1 MCPLSQN
8 FHWPGTHTIVEVPTR
23 LLLLPSAPAK
33 TILYYTL
40 RFVLWSSYQTNI
52 GIGRE
57 VGAAIRVLIG
67 DKDDKETDS
76 FCTLAD
82 RHYRES
88 VFVPMVTCI
97 MPHHLPL
104 PPQNLLIIM
113 KSPEWPAY
121 LCTIEVPSRSQIIVQ
136 FEKSGMLISY
146 FYNIV
151 IIVSSNWLGRCYC
164 WMVPSTTTSTMR
176 SLKSS

>member
-1 MCPLSQN
+1 MPSLAKFSLTRYSYYSRSAHQ
-8 FHWPGTHTIVEVPTR
+8 TTTTIISTCH
-23 LLLLPSAPAK
+23 
-33 TILYYTL
+33 TILY
-40 RFVLWSSYQTNI
+40 SSF
-52 GIGRE
+52 RSL
-57 VGAAIRVLIG
+57 VLIPNQHWDWEG
-67 DKDDKETDS
+67 GGGSYKGANRRQRWQRNRLFLYLGWS
-76 FCTLAD
+76 PLQ
-82 RHYRES
+82 RIS
-88 VFVPMVTCI
+88 VRSNG
-97 MPHHLPL
+97 HLYNATPSTRL

>member
-1 MCPLSQN
+1 MPSLAEFSLTRYSYYYSRSAHQTTTTIISTCQN
-8 FHWPGTHTIVEVPTR
+8 HPILFVSFFGPHTKPT
-23 LLLLPSAPAK
+23 LGLGGK
-33 TILYYTL
+33 
-40 RFVLWSSYQTNI
+40 
-52 GIGRE
+52 

-151 IIVSSNWLGRCYC
+151 IIVSSNWLDRCYC
-164 WMVPSTTTSTMR
+164 WMVPSTNTSTMR